1 MINIMRA
8 CLMMFYPFFI
18 DYWYLVLI
26 VLVMIISAVIQVKL
40 RSTYHKYAQVLSA
53 RGYTGAQM
61 AEKVLRDHEIYDVRV
76 EPVRGELTDHYSP
89 KEGVIRLSQNVYG
102 STSVA
107 ALGIACHEAGHAV
120 QHQQKYFPLALRN
133 AFIPVVNFSSSFSWL
148 IVLLG
153 LVLSYPIL
161 IDIGLILFAAVAV
174 FQLITLPVEFNASQR
189 AITVLRDSQV
199 LSEEELRG
207 TKKVLRAAAMTYVA
221 ALAMSIVS
229 WLRLFLLTRNRRD

>member
-1 MINIMRA
+1 M
-8 CLMMFYPFFI
+8 
-18 DYWYLVLI
+18 
-26 VLVMIISAVIQVKL
+26 
-40 RSTYHKYAQVLSA
+40 
-53 RGYTGAQM
+53 
-61 AEKVLRDHEIYDVRV
+61 
-76 EPVRGELTDHYSP
+76 
-89 KEGVIRLSQNVYG
+89 
-102 STSVA
+102 
-107 ALGIACHEAGHAV
+107 
-120 QHQQKYFPLALRN
+120 
-133 AFIPVVNFSSSFSWL
+133 
-148 IVLLG
+148 LG